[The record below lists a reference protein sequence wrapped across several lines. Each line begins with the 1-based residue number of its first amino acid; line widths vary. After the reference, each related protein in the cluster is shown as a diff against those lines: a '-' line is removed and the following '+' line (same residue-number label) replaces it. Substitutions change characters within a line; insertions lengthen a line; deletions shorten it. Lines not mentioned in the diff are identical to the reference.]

1 LTLFAGIELT
11 PLLSMIGVILRSIY
25 IGIELR
31 ASIELELLNTITMAV
46 RVTIEAFD
54 YTAQSDIRAVGD
66 GAAWEDALFG
76 EQLSECLES
85 VVQADGVCPYEDGLL
100 AIKLKV
106 VALLLV
112 GDL

>member
-11 PLLSMIGVILRSIY
+11 PLLSMIWIILRSIY

-46 RVTIEAFD
+46 RVTIEALD
-54 YTAQSDIRAVGD
+54 YTTQSDIRAVGD

-76 EQLSECLES
+76 EQLSERLES
-85 VVQADGVCPYEDGLL
+85 IVQADGVCPYEDGLL

-112 GDL
+112 RDL